1 MQYAVVSQPALQIG
15 PAGEGQGC
23 ADEIAQLERTT
34 IIADIQAEATR
45 LAVTG

>member
-1 MQYAVVSQPALQIG
+1 MLNAVVSPPAFQIG
-15 PAGEGQGC
+15 PAQGY
-23 ADEIAQLERTT
+23 ADEIAQLERTI